1 MSLRSFLPSFLPS
14 FLRVPRNLA
23 TLQPESAVRGSPSHR
38 PTSTSTHSGT
48 LTQTLTLT
56 THVPSPA
63 RTTVLTVL
71 ALVKK
76 GAFDLNPFERRE
88 FPRTKGRAWTG
99 VVASIIM
106 VRSIAGKNH
115 QKNGAEVQCA
125 IVVVEEAIVRLA
137 GWRLPGS
144 NGLKRGHLA
153 TLPERFVSRSFSPG
167 IHSFSIEGY
176 VVWCVNAVARAE
188 TEKTAGIRL

>member
-1 MSLRSFLPSFLPS
+1 MRGGTARCPFVPSFVPS
-14 FLRVPRNLA
+14 FLRSFVRSFVSLA
-23 TLQPESAVRGSPSHR
+23 TSQRSSQNPRSEEVRVTGR
-38 PTSTSTHSGT
+38 PRPRRIPAP

-71 ALVKK
+71 ALTNV
-76 GAFDLNPFERRE
+76 AFERRE
-88 FPRTKGRAWTG
+88 FPRTKGRAWPG
-99 VVASIIM
+99 VASIIM

-137 GWRLPGS
+137 GDY
-144 NGLKRGHLA
+144 LA
-153 TLPERFVSRSFSPG
+153 QLSLQV
-167 IHSFSIEGY
+167 
-176 VVWCVNAVARAE
+176 E
-188 TEKTAGIRL
+188 TRPPCHTSLCLS